1 MAPFFGGCSV
11 LVLLHIQ
18 QCNFGGE
25 VHSKEII
32 GILWLHNLMISNFII
47 ALWPHPCNDGLCGST

>member
-11 LVLLHIQ
+11 LVLLYIQ

-25 VHSKEII
+25 VCSKEILAFF
-32 GILWLHNLMISNFII
+32 GCTL
-47 ALWPHPCNDGLCGST
+47 